1 MMFHPLFRKVLYS
14 TASIVFAVLLA
25 NIALALWEKQC
36 EIHDQRNL
44 DRLNELVT
52 QYRLQTGK
60 CPDINMIELFRS
72 GMSDKR
78 LHKTPYGGYYQIDVS
93 QMMVYNPQKP
103 RPREGLAIGRR

>member
-1 MMFHPLFRKVLYS
+1 MMPHRLLRRLLLS
-14 TASIVFAVLLA
+14 SASLASAVLLA
-25 NIALALWEKQC
+25 LASIAIWEKQC